1 VSVGL
6 VWAAVIIYVLIATA
20 VAFLARGRGHNLGGM
35 ADYYIWNRSMGGVLA
50 ALSYA
55 ATTYSAFMLVGLAG
69 LTYAGGVGALGLEM
83 VYFSGLVL
91 VTIFGPRFL
100 LVGKKYGYV
109 TPSEMLGDRYE
120 SRAVAVV
127 MALASCVFLI
137 PYSAVQLAGIGYL
150 LQGATEGAI
159 PFAVGTL
166 LATALAITFAL
177 VAGIRSVAW
186 TDALQ
191 MVVMIVTAS
200 VAVLLVVD
208 GLGGFGEL
216 FGRVS
221 EEHPGWLSVPG
232 DGYFSFSVFLGLT
245 LPWFFFSLSN
255 PQVSQRLFMLGTMRN
270 LRRMLL
276 GFLVLGFV
284 YTLVAVLWGFAA
296 LVRFPDLESADL
308 ASPSLLASDLVPSL
322 VAVIIMVGILAAAIT
337 TIDSILLTLSSMVA
351 RDVYGT
357 RTGVDESRQLT
368 VGKIVI
374 PLIAVLAFL
383 FAGLQLDLI
392 AVLAVS
398 SSAGLLVTV
407 PAIVGAFFWRRG
419 TAAGVLSSVAAGGLL
434 VAFLEISQMRPLG
447 QASGVWGLLSA
458 TVLYVGV
465 SLLTKAPE
473 RKAQEF
479 MDYLHDTLRDKG
491 DGSFDGF
498 AFAASVAPVGA

>member
-1 VSVGL
+1 MSAGL
-6 VWAAVIIYVLIATA
+6 VWLAVLIYVLVATG
-20 VAFLARGRGHNLGGM
+20 VALLARGGRRNLGGM
-35 ADYYIWNRSMGGVLA
+35 ADYFIWNRSMGGVLA

-69 LTYAGGVGALGLEM
+69 LTYAGGVGALGFEM

-91 VTIFGPRFL
+91 VAFFGPRFL
-100 LVGKKYGYV
+100 LAGKKFGYV
-109 TPSEMLGDRYE
+109 TPSEMLGDRYA

-127 MALASCVFLI
+127 VALAGCVFLI

-150 LQGATEGAI
+150 LQGATGGAI
-159 PFAVGTL
+159 PFTVGAL
-166 LATALAITFAL
+166 IATALAITFAL
-177 VAGIRSVAW
+177 IAGIRSVAW

-191 MVVMIVTAS
+191 MAVMLVTATI
-200 VAVLLVVD
+200 AVLLVVYS
-208 GLGGFGEL
+208 LGGFGAL
-216 FGRVS
+216 FERVS

-232 DGYFSFSVFLGLT
+232 GGFFSFSVFLGLT

-255 PQVSQRLFMLGTMRN
+255 PQVSQRLFMVGTMRN

-276 GFLVLGFV
+276 GFLVLGFF
-284 YTLVAVLWGFAA
+284 YTLVSVLWGYAA

-308 ASPSLLASDLVPSL
+308 ASPTLLGSDLIPPII
-322 VAVIIMVGILAAAIT
+322 AVIMIVGILAAAIT

-351 RDVYGT
+351 RDVYGV
-357 RTGVDESRQLT
+357 RVGADESRQLL

-374 PLIAVLAFL
+374 PVIAVLALL

-419 TAAGVLSSVAAGGLL
+419 TAAGVLASIIVGGLL
-434 VAFLEISQMRPLG
+434 VALLEISRSNPLG
-447 QASGVWGLLSA
+447 QASGVWGLLVSV
-458 TVLYVGV
+458 VLYVSV
-465 SLLTKAPE
+465 SLLTRAPE
-473 RKAQEF
+473 HKAAIF
-479 MDYLHDTLRDKG
+479 MDYLRDALRNKG
-491 DGSFDGF
+491 
-498 AFAASVAPVGA
+498 AV

>member
-1 VSVGL
+1 MSIGL
-6 VWAAVIIYVLIATA
+6 VWAAVVIYVLIATG
-20 VAFLARGRGHNLGGM
+20 VAFLARGKGRRFTGM
-35 ADYYIWNRSMGGVLA
+35 ADYFLWNRSMGGVLA

-69 LTYAGGVGALGLEM
+69 LTYAGGVGALGFELI
-83 VYFSGLVL
+83 YFSGLIL
-91 VTIFGPRFL
+91 VAFFGPRFL
-100 LVGKKYGYV
+100 LVGKKFGYV

-120 SRAVAVV
+120 SRAVAMAV
-127 MALASCVFLI
+127 ALASLVFLI

-159 PFAVGTL
+159 PFTIGTL
-166 LATALAITFAL
+166 IATVLAVAFVL

-191 MVVMIVTAS
+191 MVIMIITATI
-200 VAVLLVVD
+200 AVLLVVN

-221 EEHPGWLSVPG
+221 EEHSGWLSVPG
-232 DGYFSFSVFLGLT
+232 GGYFSFSVFLGLT

-276 GFLVLGFV
+276 GFLVLGFI

-308 ASPSLLASDLVPSL
+308 ASPSLLASDLVPPV
-322 VAVIIMVGILAAAIT
+322 VAVIIIVGILAAAIT

-351 RDVYGT
+351 RDVYGA
-357 RTGVDESRQLT
+357 RTDVQESRQLM

-374 PLIAVLAFL
+374 PIIAVLALL

-407 PAIVGAFFWRRG
+407 PAIVGAFFWRRA
-419 TAAGVLSSVAAGGLL
+419 TAAGALSSVVIGGFL
-434 VAFLEISQMRPLG
+434 VAFLEISQLQPLG
-447 QASGVWGLLSA
+447 QASGVWGLLVSVA
-458 TVLYVGV
+458 LYVGV
-465 SLLTKAPE
+465 SLVTRAPQSKA
-473 RKAQEF
+473 AEF
-479 MDYLHDTLRDKG
+479 IDYLRGALQDRG
-491 DGSFDGF
+491 
-498 AFAASVAPVGA
+498 AA

>member
-1 VSVGL
+1 MSVGL
-6 VWAAVIIYVLIATA
+6 VWAAVAIYVLIATG
-20 VAFLARGRGHNLGGM
+20 VALLARGKGRSLTGM
-35 ADYYIWNRSMGGVLA
+35 ADYFIWNRSMGGVLA

-69 LTYAGGVGALGLEM
+69 LTYAGGVGALGFEM
-83 VYFSGLVL
+83 VYFSGLIL
-91 VTIFGPRFL
+91 VAFFGPRFL
-100 LVGKKYGYV
+100 LAGKRFGYV
-109 TPSEMLGDRYE
+109 TPSEMLGDRYG
-120 SRAVAVV
+120 SRAVATVV
-127 MALASCVFLI
+127 ALAGCVFLI

-150 LQGATEGAI
+150 LQGATDGAI
-159 PFAVGTL
+159 PFTVGTL
-166 LATALAITFAL
+166 IATVLAITFAL

-186 TDALQ
+186 MDALQ
-191 MVVMIVTAS
+191 MVIMIITAS
-200 VAVLLVVD
+200 VAVLLVVN

-216 FGRVS
+216 FARIS

-232 DGYFSFSVFLGLT
+232 GGYFTFSVFLGLT

-308 ASPSLLASDLVPSL
+308 ASPSLLASDLVPPV

-357 RTGVDESRQLT
+357 RAGVDESRQLT
-368 VGKIVI
+368 MGKIVI
-374 PLIAVLAFL
+374 PVIAVLALL
-383 FAGLQLDLI
+383 FAGLRLDLI

-419 TAAGVLSSVAAGGLL
+419 TAAGVLSSIIVGGSL
-434 VAFLEISQMRPLG
+434 VALLELSQSKPLG
-447 QASGVWGLLSA
+447 QASGVWGLLVSV
-458 TVLYVGV
+458 VLYVGV
-465 SLLTKAPE
+465 SLLTRAPE
-473 RKAQEF
+473 QKAAEF
-479 MDYLHDTLRDKG
+479 MDYTRDALRDRG
-491 DGSFDGF
+491 
-498 AFAASVAPVGA
+498 AA

>member
-1 VSVGL
+1 MSVGL
-6 VWAAVIIYVLIATA
+6 VWVAVAIYVLIATG
-20 VAFLARGRGHNLGGM
+20 VAFLARGKGRSFTGL
-35 ADYYIWNRSMGGVLA
+35 ADYFIWNRSMGGVLA

-69 LTYAGGVGALGLEM
+69 LTYAGGVGALGFEM

-91 VTIFGPRFL
+91 VAFFGPRFL
-100 LVGKKYGYV
+100 LAGKKFGYV

-120 SRAVAVV
+120 SQAVAVV
-127 MALASCVFLI
+127 VALASCVFLI

-150 LQGATEGAI
+150 LAGATEGAI
-159 PFAVGTL
+159 SFTVGTL
-166 LATALAITFAL
+166 IATALAIMFAL

-191 MVVMIVTAS
+191 MVIMIFTAS
-200 VAVLLVVD
+200 VAVLMVV
-208 GLGGFGEL
+208 GSLGGFGEL

-232 DGYFSFSVFLGLT
+232 GGYFSFSVFLGLT

-255 PQVSQRLFMLGTMRN
+255 PQVSQRLFMLGTMHN

-276 GFLVLGFV
+276 GFLVLGFF

-308 ASPSLLASDLVPSL
+308 ASPTLLGSELVPP
-322 VAVIIMVGILAAAIT
+322 VIAVIMIVGILAAAIT

-351 RDVYGT
+351 RDVYGV
-357 RTGVDESRQLT
+357 RAGVDESRQLT
-368 VGKIVI
+368 VGKVVI
-374 PLIAVLAFL
+374 PVIAVLALL

-407 PAIVGAFFWRRG
+407 PAIIGAFFWRRG
-419 TAAGVLSSVAAGGLL
+419 TASGVLASVIVGGLL
-434 VAFLEISQMRPLG
+434 VAYLEVSQLKPLG
-447 QASGVWGLLSA
+447 QASGVWGLLVSV
-458 TVLYVGV
+458 VLYVGV

-473 RKAQEF
+473 SKAAEF
-479 MDYLHDTLRDKG
+479 MDYLRGALRDKG
-491 DGSFDGF
+491 
-498 AFAASVAPVGA
+498 AA